1 MKQGVKKG
9 KKAREAY
16 AKAKKDFVS
25 GCRDIGIIVGKN
37 TVLPT
42 YHFRFSTLWKLQ
54 MCINLAHFFKAI
66 FMRFVEKKLQNNFTN
81 FFQRK

>member
-16 AKAKKDFVS
+16 AKAKKDFVN
-25 GCRDIGIIVGKN
+25 GCRDLGIIVGKY

-42 YHFRFSTLWKLQ
+42 NRFDFTQGDNYGFLLYHF
-54 MCINLAHFFKAI
+54 FFKKFVKVI
-66 FMRFVEKKLQNNFTN
+66 FL
-81 FFQRK
+81 